1 VKLALPKGR
10 LLKDTAALLERA
22 GLRPEGYN
30 ERSRSY
36 RLKSSRFPDLFFKV
50 FQERDIPIQ
59 VAIGN
64 YDLGICGL
72 DWVAELLAKYPSS
85 DLVKV
90 RDLGY
95 GRSDLCVVA
104 SGRAGISSLGGINDG
119 FNRVRIVS
127 EYQNLAESFALRQR
141 LRRFSVL
148 PIWGAGEVYP
158 PESADLAIIAE
169 TAAGNFASYNLFSL
183 ARILTSSAFLIANRD
198 GLAKADLSELLAC
211 LQPFDVETKAE
222 TVLPAVGEA
231 KGEKVTEGEE
241 VGGEIEG
248 GESEKMAEGEEV
260 VRIALPDGHLLKPAA
275 GFLKKAGLNIRG
287 YSGEMGEGGECEE
300 SEKATRRPTIDLPGV
315 TIKVIRPQDMPLQ
328 VANES
333 FDLAITGQDWL
344 SDHLYRFPSSPVKE
358 ILKLGFG
365 KVTVVAVVSE
375 DLPARDAPGLREMV
389 RGGLLPT
396 LRVASEYVNIADKY
410 ARDNHLE
417 RYKIIPTWGASEA
430 FLPED
435 ADLLIENTE
444 TGETLA
450 RHNLT
455 VIDTIFESSSCLI
468 GHRDTLSHPSKKGT
482 IERIIDVIKKGC

>member
-1 VKLALPKGR
+1 MKLALPKGR

-22 GLRPEGYN
+22 GLRPEGYD

-36 RLKSSRFPDLFFKV
+36 RLKSSGFPDLFFKV

-90 RDLGY
+90 RDLVY

-104 SGRAGISSLGGINDG
+104 SGRSGISSLGVINDG
-119 FNRVRIVS
+119 FDRVRIVS

-141 LRRFSVL
+141 LRRFSIL

-169 TAAGNFASYNLFSL
+169 TAAGNLASYDLVPL
-183 ARILTSSAFLIANRD
+183 ARILTSTAFLIANRD
-198 GLAKADLSELLAC
+198 GLAKADISELLAC
-211 LQPFDVETKAE
+211 LQPFEAETEAE
-222 TVLPAVGEA
+222 TVLPAGGEA
-231 KGEKVTEGEE
+231 KG
-241 VGGEIEG
+241 
-248 GESEKMAEGEEV
+248 EKMAEGEEV

-275 GFLKKAGLNIRG
+275 EFLDKAGLNIRG
-287 YSGEMGEGGECEE
+287 YAGEMGEGGECRE

-328 VANES
+328 VANEN

-344 SDHLYRFPSSPVKE
+344 NDHLYRFPSSPVKE

-365 KVTVVAVVSE
+365 KVTVVAVVSK
-375 DLPARDAPGLREMV
+375 DLPAHDVHGLRDLV
-389 RGGLLPT
+389 IGGLLPT

-417 RYKIIPTWGASEA
+417 RCKIIPTWGASEA

-455 VIDTIFESSSCLI
+455 VIDTIFKSSACLI
-468 GHRDTLSHPSKKGT
+468 GHRDTLSHPSKKGR
-482 IERIIDVIKKGC
+482 IERIIDVIKKGG

>member
-22 GLRPEGYN
+22 GLGPEGYN

-85 DLVKV
+85 DLLKV

-95 GRSDLCVVA
+95 GKSDLCVVA
-104 SGRAGISSLGGINDG
+104 SEHAGVSSVGGINDG
-119 FNRVRIVS
+119 FDRVRIVS

-141 LRRFSVL
+141 LRRFSIL

-169 TAAGNFASYNLFSL
+169 TPAGSFASYDLVPL
-183 ARILTSSAFLIANRD
+183 ARILTSTAFLIANRD
-198 GLAKADLSELLAC
+198 GLAKADLSELLAR
-211 LQPFDVETKAE
+211 LQPFNVETEAE
-222 TVLPAVGEA
+222 TPLPAITSGMFE
-231 KGEKVTEGEE
+231 KG
-241 VGGEIEG
+241 
-248 GESEKMAEGEEV
+248 EKMAEGEEV

-275 GFLKKAGLNIRG
+275 EFLDKARLNIRG
-287 YSGEMGEGGECEE
+287 YSGEMGEGGECGE

-328 VANES
+328 VANDN

-344 SDHLYRFPSSPVKE
+344 NDHLYRFPSSPVKE

-375 DLPARDAPGLREMV
+375 DLPAHDVHGLRDLV
-389 RGGLLPT
+389 IGGLLPT

-417 RYKIIPTWGASEA
+417 RCKIIPTWGASEA

-455 VIDTIFESSSCLI
+455 VIDTIFESSACLI
-468 GHRDTLSHPSKKGT
+468 GHRDTLYHPSKKGR
-482 IERIIDVIKKGC
+482 IERIIDVIKQGG

>member
-10 LLKDTAALLERA
+10 LLKDTASLLEKA
-22 GLRPEGYN
+22 GFGLEGYN

-36 RLKSSRFPDLFFKV
+36 RLKSSRFTDLFFKV

-72 DWVAELLAKYPSS
+72 DWATELSAKYPSV

-90 RDLGY
+90 RVLGY
-95 GRSDLCVVA
+95 GRSDLYAVA
-104 SGRAGISSLGGINDG
+104 NVHSGVSSVGEINNG
-119 FNRVRIVS
+119 FDRVRIVS

-141 LRRFSVL
+141 LKRFSIL

-169 TAAGNFASYNLFSL
+169 ATAGNFPSYDLVPL
-183 ARILTSSAFLIANRD
+183 ARILTSSACLIANGN
-198 GLAKADLSELLAC
+198 GLVKANQSELLAC
-211 LQPFDVETKAE
+211 LQPLEAETKAE
-222 TVLPAVGEA
+222 TASPNSGEA
-231 KGEKVTEGEE
+231 KGVKVTKGEQ
-241 VGGEIEG
+241 VWSEIEDRERG
-248 GESEKMAEGEEV
+248 KI
-260 VRIALPDGHLLKPAA
+260 RLALPDGHLWKPAA
-275 GFLKKAGLNIRG
+275 EFLDKAGLNIRG
-287 YSGEMGEGGECEE
+287 YSGEL
-300 SEKATRRPTIDLPGV
+300 ATRRPTIDLPGV
-315 TIKVIRPQDMPLQ
+315 TVKVIRPQDMPLQ
-328 VANES
+328 VANEN
-333 FDLAITGQDWL
+333 FDLAITGEDWL
-344 SDHLYRFPSSPVKE
+344 NDHLYRFPSSPAKE

-365 KVTVVAVVSE
+365 KVTVVAVISE
-375 DLPARDAPGLREMV
+375 DLPARDVHGLRDMV

-410 ARDNHLE
+410 TRDNHLE
-417 RYKIIPTWGASEA
+417 HCKIIPTWGASEA

-450 RHNLT
+450 RHNLA
-455 VIDTIFESSSCLI
+455 VIDAIFESSACLI
-468 GHRDTLSHPSKKGT
+468 GHRDTLSHPSKKGR
-482 IERIIDVIKKGC
+482 IERIIDVMKKGC

>member
-1 VKLALPKGR
+1 MKLALPKGR

-22 GLRPEGYN
+22 RLRPEGYD

-104 SGRAGISSLGGINDG
+104 SGRAGISSLVGINDG
-119 FNRVRIVS
+119 FDRVRIVS

-141 LRRFSVL
+141 LRRFSIL

-169 TAAGNFASYNLFSL
+169 TPAGSFASYDLVPL
-183 ARILTSSAFLIANRD
+183 ARILTSTAFLIANRD

-211 LQPFDVETKAE
+211 FPPFEVETEAE
-222 TVLPAVGEA
+222 IPLPAITSGMFE
-231 KGEKVTEGEE
+231 KG
-241 VGGEIEG
+241 
-248 GESEKMAEGEEV
+248 EKMAEGEEV
-260 VRIALPDGHLLKPAA
+260 VRIALPDGHLLKPTAE
-275 GFLKKAGLNIRG
+275 FLDKAGLNIQG
-287 YSGEMGEGGECEE
+287 YSGEMGEGGECGE

-328 VANES
+328 VANEN

-344 SDHLYRFPSSPVKE
+344 NDHLYRFPSSPVKE

-375 DLPARDAPGLREMV
+375 DLPARHVHGLRDLV
-389 RGGLLPT
+389 REGLLPT

-410 ARDNHLE
+410 ARDSHLE
-417 RYKIIPTWGASEA
+417 HCKIIPTWGASEA

-455 VIDTIFESSSCLI
+455 VIDTILESSACLI
-468 GHRDTLSHPSKKGT
+468 GHRDTLSHPSKKGR
-482 IERIIDVIKKGC
+482 IERIIDFIKKGG